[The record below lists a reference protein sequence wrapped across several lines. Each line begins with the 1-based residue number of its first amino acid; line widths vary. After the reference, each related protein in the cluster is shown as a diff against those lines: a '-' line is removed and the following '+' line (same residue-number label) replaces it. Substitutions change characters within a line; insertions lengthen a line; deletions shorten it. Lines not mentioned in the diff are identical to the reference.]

1 MKYKICAVATIGL
14 LSACASNVPM
24 KIVSAPN
31 NRNAD
36 QRQLDSVECSNASHA
51 EAPLLFGVGPALAR
65 SRAAKLYTEC
75 MKKKGY
81 VVERGEDDDE
91 DKKPAPTLTD
101 INPSPNASKLS
112 LAYPDGWEQQP
123 LTDEMQKNGIAIAA
137 SNITGDAGLR
147 VSTRDAKQITD
158 VDAYTQS
165 RLAAQLSMLKQP
177 THSEVEALTVNG
189 HRAKRYEVAGE
200 AKNGVRYKYNT
211 TLIFGAADVVSISA
225 FTTELNYANQ
235 KSGLEVLA
243 ERISGI
249 K

>member
-14 LSACASNVPM
+14 LSACASTVPM

-81 VVERGEDDDE
+81 VVERGEDDDD

-101 INPSPNASKLS
+101 VKPSPNATKLS

-123 LTDEMQKNGIAIAA
+123 LTDEMQKNGIDIAA

-165 RLAAQLSMLKQP
+165 RLAAQLSILKQP
-177 THSEVEALTVNG
+177 THSEVEAITVNG

-200 AKNGVRYKYNT
+200 AKNGIRYKYLN
-211 TLIFGAADVVSISA
+211 TLIFGAADVVAISA